1 MPKGTFRIADHVF
14 CICSVY
20 EEVQKMCGNYISTDE
35 PEFVITTN
43 EEDIRL
49 ESEMSDHNRQF
60 EGLPPYTFADSYLE
74 TLAVYRKLVERLADD
89 DIILFHGSAIAV
101 EGQCYLFT
109 AKSGTGKSTHVR
121 LWRKML
127 GDRAV
132 MVNDDK
138 PLIRLKDGMAVVYGT
153 PWDGKH
159 HLSTNISMPL
169 KSIAVLKRGEKNSIV
184 PLGIKE
190 SLPMLIQ
197 QTYRPDNPQA
207 VMKVLQLVG
216 KLAQSVNL
224 FELHCNMEDEAAHVA
239 YEGMSK

>member
-1 MPKGTFRIADHVF
+1 MPKGIYRIADHVF
-14 CICSVY
+14 SICSVY
-20 EEVQKMCGNYISTDE
+20 EEVQKMCANYLSTEE
-35 PEFVITTN
+35 PEFVITTT
-43 EEDIRL
+43 EEDIRK
-49 ESEMSDHNRQF
+49 ESQLSDHSRKY
-60 EGLPPYTFADSYLE
+60 EGLPPYTFADDYLE

-89 DIILFHGSAIAV
+89 DIILFHGSAVAV
-101 EGQCYLFT
+101 DDACYLFT

-121 LWRKML
+121 LWRKL
-127 GDRAV
+127 FGNRAL

-138 PLIRLKDGMAVVYGT
+138 PLIRLNNGTATIYGT

-159 HLSTNISMPL
+159 HLSSNISMPL
-169 KSIAVLKRGEKNSIV
+169 KSIAVLKRGEKNTIV

-224 FELHCNMEDEAAHVA
+224 YELHCNMEDEAAKVA

>member
-1 MPKGTFRIADHVF
+1 
-14 CICSVY
+14 
-20 EEVQKMCGNYISTDE
+20 MCGNYISTDE

-169 KSIAVLKRGEKNSIV
+169 KSIAVLKRGEKNTIK
-184 PLGIKE
+184 PLSVKE

-197 QTYRPDNPQA
+197 QTYRPEHPSA

>member
-1 MPKGTFRIADHVF
+1 
-14 CICSVY
+14 
-20 EEVQKMCGNYISTDE
+20 MCGNYISTDE

-138 PLIRLKDGMAVVYGT
+138 PLIRLKDGNAVIYGT

-169 KSIAVLKRGEKNSIV
+169 KSIAVLKRGEKNTIK
-184 PLGIKE
+184 PLSVKE

-197 QTYRPDNPQA
+197 QTYRPEHPLA

-224 FELHCNMEDEAAHVA
+224 FELHCNMEDEAARVA